1 MSAVN
6 INYRPEKPEEY
17 VWNWID
23 ENLAKTVKRK
33 VPTEEIG
40 LFVDKA
46 RQVVE
51 FKGKTIKGIM
61 TFKDGVIDMDIEI
74 PLLYRMFAPAIRASI
89 LDILKSI

>member
-33 VPTEEIG
+33 VPTEDIR
-40 LFVDKA
+40 LFVDKV

>member
-33 VPTEEIG
+33 VPAEDIR

>member
-33 VPTEEIG
+33 VPTEDIR

>member
-6 INYRPEKPEEY
+6 IKYRPEKPEEY

-33 VPTEEIG
+33 VPTEDIR

>member
-1 MSAVN
+1 M
-6 INYRPEKPEEY
+6 
-17 VWNWID
+17 
-23 ENLAKTVKRK
+23 VKRK
-33 VPTEEIG
+33 VPTEDIR
-40 LFVDKA
+40 LLVDKV

-74 PLLYRMFAPAIRASI
+74 PLLYRMFASAIRVSI